1 MEVGRR
7 RRRRDVQV
15 LTANRL
21 RALCEWQTSSL
32 SCEEVLGSG
41 KYGTVYASRD
51 DRASVMKE
59 SVTKG
64 GARPGLRKQ
73 AFREHV
79 IALLQSLMVLEGCTP
94 HLPLHYAVSISACGP
109 CMRGN
114 MFMERFS
121 GSLVDLA
128 TKCLCSDEDWICL
141 LFQLL
146 STFAALASVFG
157 ISHNDSYPRNILIHQ
172 DARAQRVVYRCGGAT
187 YALRWPFFAA
197 VTDFGIATSA
207 SLMGA
212 LHCPEVSDGLVGLE
226 LPPAFGAVPPEH
238 HILKYKHLPTFC
250 RDAYTVL
257 KWARF
262 RSKSLPEASAS
273 VKCWAKA
280 SLALLD
286 NVRSQCD
293 APEGLLHFVHEIFED
308 DWLRACGISVR
319 LRAPSTEPPDF
330 AFPVTEERK
339 QDMLRRAAIALQ
351 GLPLYETPE
360 ARSGGAS
367 EHSRQGGK
375 GDGRNDDV
383 HQ

>member
-1 MEVGRR
+1 VRAMEAGR
-7 RRRRDVQV
+7 DIKA

-21 RALCEWQTSSL
+21 RALYQWHSSSL
-32 SCEEVLGSG
+32 SCEVLGSG
-41 KYGTVYASRD
+41 KYGTVYAAGG

-64 GARPGLRKQ
+64 ARPSLRKQ

-128 TKCLCSDEDWICL
+128 AKCLRSDEDWVCL

-146 STFAALASVFG
+146 STFAALGAVFG
-157 ISHNDSYPRNILIHQ
+157 ISHNDAYPRNILISQ
-172 DARAQRVVYRCGGAT
+172 DTRAQRVVYRCGSAT

-197 VTDFGIATSA
+197 VTDFGIATST

-212 LHCPEVSDGLVGLE
+212 LQCPEVSDGLVDLE
-226 LPPAFGAVPPEH
+226 PASDFGSAAPEH
-238 HILKYKHLPTFC
+238 HILKYKRLPTFC

-257 KWARF
+257 KWVRF
-262 RSKSLPEASAS
+262 CSKSLPEAPTP
-273 VKCWAKA
+273 VRRWAGA

-286 NVRSQCD
+286 SVRGQCD
-293 APEGLLHFVHEIFED
+293 APEGLLHFVQEIFED
-308 DWLRACGISVR
+308 DWLRACGLSLR
-319 LRAPSTEPPDF
+319 LRVSSTEPPDF
-330 AFPVTEERK
+330 AFPVSEDRKEE
-339 QDMLRRAAIALQ
+339 MLRRAAAALQ
-351 GLPLYETPE
+351 GLPLREDPE
-360 ARSGGAS
+360 ARSAVAS
-367 EHSRQGGK
+367 GRPCQGGK
-375 GDGRNDDV
+375 GNGRKHDV
-383 HQ
+383 YR